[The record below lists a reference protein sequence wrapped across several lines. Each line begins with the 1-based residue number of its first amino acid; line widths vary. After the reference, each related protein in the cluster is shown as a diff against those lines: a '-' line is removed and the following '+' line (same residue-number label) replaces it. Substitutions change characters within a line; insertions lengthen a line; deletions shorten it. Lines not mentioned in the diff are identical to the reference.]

1 MRLERWWKRV
11 PSRTLL
17 FVQLFAVLLS
27 PWLENVALGHW
38 ILSALSAGVLGT
50 AMWMVRRSAIEIR
63 VVMAFSAIG
72 VACYAGYL
80 WFDLPALG
88 IVGAAGYT
96 VAFFAAALSLIDY
109 MMGDERATRD
119 ELWAAGATFM
129 LFVEAYAW
137 LYALCQLFQPGAFVI
152 ASPAGAPLQRT
163 WVELLFLS
171 ATNFSATGLS
181 DILPATPHARILTVV
196 QQWNGVMYMA
206 LIVSRL
212 AGMLGRTRRP
222 SDTET

>member
-1 MRLERWWKRV
+1 MMLWRWLKRV

-17 FVQLFAVLLS
+17 FVQLFAVLMY
-27 PWLENVALGHW
+27 PWFDGSEIGKL
-38 ILSALSAGVLGT
+38 ILSAMSVGVLST

-63 VVMAFSAIG
+63 FVMAFSLTGVLCYGVYIATDSRALGAIG
-72 VACYAGYL
+72 MAGY
-80 WFDLPALG
+80 A
-88 IVGAAGYT
+88 
-96 VAFFAAALSLIDY
+96 VAFFAAAMSLIDY

-137 LYALCQLFQPGAFVI
+137 LNLLCQTLQPNAFILPLPGA
-152 ASPAGAPLQRT
+152 PTQRT

-181 DILPATPHARILTVV
+181 DILPVTPHARILMVV
-196 QQWNGVMYMA
+196 QQWNGVMYIA
-206 LIVSRL
+206 LIISRL
-212 AGMLGRTRRP
+212 AGMLGRTRKAP
-222 SDTET
+222 DET